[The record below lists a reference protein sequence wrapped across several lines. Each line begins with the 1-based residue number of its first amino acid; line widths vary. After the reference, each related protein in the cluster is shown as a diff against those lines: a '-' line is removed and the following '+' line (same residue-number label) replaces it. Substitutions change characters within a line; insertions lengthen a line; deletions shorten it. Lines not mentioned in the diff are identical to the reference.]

1 IGEGVGGDTPLGGT
15 YRYLVGVCRPAENIS
30 CVKWESGSVPNLT
43 RARTYPIPL
52 PRMYRGYPLP
62 LPRASTPYPC
72 VCVYAHVRIPT
83 YTDIAQAIYAPTC
96 PYSPAAWAGGVHMS
110 GRYNALQY
118 IGGGPTTWVAS

>member
-1 IGEGVGGDTPLGGT
+1 MPTSREHLMCQVGKRKCAQPHPRTHIPDTPT
-15 YRYLVGVCRPAENIS
+15 PHVQGVPITPPPCLYP
-30 CVKWESGSVPNLT
+30 VPL
-43 RARTYPIPL
+43 
-52 PRMYRGYPLP
+52 
-62 LPRASTPYPC
+62 C

-118 IGGGPTTWVAS
+118 IG